1 MGFLRY
7 TLHLIDFLAWP
18 VLALGYPLF
27 ASIRA
32 IEAGSKYHMRKLVT
46 YWTIFSFISLFEHAF
61 EKLIEWVPVWPYIK
75 LITICWLVIQQFNGA
90 CYLYQNL
97 IRPCFPLK
105 LPDTIRQFNDSRY
118 VYQLLLYLCLSVNL
132 QTVTDWFNKPME
144 DPSLKTETFLAVAQ
158 RYLEE
163 NGSDALEKLI
173 ADKRE
178 CEGSHPVW
186 EDIKVTEHMAKH
198 EAAETKRGYPIP
210 IEKKTTGVQ
219 VKEMTVPADAEEIRL
234 PRIISSKQVQTEWTC
249 AVCQVTATSEQ
260 ILKSHLNGRK
270 HKAKSE
276 GLKTC
281 QQTAKSEG
289 SSPVTTNSNQ
299 LNQEKVKH
307 EAAARSEH
315 VANEAAEPKQITP
328 NQRECEGS
336 HPVLEDIKVMEH
348 MAKREAADTKQG
360 SPIPIEKKTT
370 GVQVKEM
377 TVPADAEEIRLPRII
392 SSKQVQTEW
401 TCAVCQV
408 TATSEQILKSHLNGR
423 KHKAKSEGLKTCQQ
437 TAKSEGSSPVTTNS
451 NQLNQEKVK
460 HEAAARSEHVANEAA
475 EPKQITP
482 NQRECEGSH
491 PVLEDIKVMEHMAKR
506 EAADTKQG
514 YPIPIEKKT
523 TGVQVKEM
531 TVPADA
537 EEIRLPRIISSK
549 QVQTEWTCAV
559 CQVTATSEQ
568 ILKSHLNGRK
578 HKAKSEGLKTC
589 QQTAKSEGSSPVT
602 TNSNQLNQEKVKHEA
617 AARSEHVANEAAE
630 PKQIT
635 PNQRECEGSHP
646 VLEDIKVMEH
656 MAKREAA
663 DTKQGSPIP
672 IEKKTTGVQVKE
684 MTVPADAEEIRLPRI
699 ISSKQVQT
707 EWTCAVCQVTATSEQ
722 ILKSHLNGRK
732 HKAKSEGL
740 KTCQQTAKSEGSSPV
755 TTNSNQLNQEKVK
768 HEAAARSE
776 HVANEAAEPK
786 QITPNQRECEGS
798 HPVLEDIKVM
808 EHMAKRE
815 AADTKQGSPIPIE
828 KKTTGVQ
835 VKEMTVPADA
845 EEIRLPRIISSKQV
859 QTEWTCAVC
868 QVTATS
874 EQILKSHLNGR
885 KHKAKSEGLKTCQ
898 QTAKSEGSS
907 PVTTNSNQLNQEK
920 VKHEAAARSEHVAN
934 EAAEPKQ
941 RECEGSHP
949 VLEDIKVMEHM
960 AKREAADTKQGYPIP
975 IEKKTT
981 GVQVKEMTVP
991 ADAEEIRLPRI
1002 ISSKQV
1008 QTEWTCAVC
1017 QVTATSEQILKS
1029 HLNGRKHKAK
1039 SEGLKTCQQ
1048 TAKSEGSS
1056 PVTTNPN
1063 QLNQEKV
1070 KHEAAARSEHVA
1082 NEAAEPKQITPN
1094 QRECE
1099 GSHPVLED
1107 IKVMEH
1113 MAKREAAD
1121 TKQGSPIP
1129 IEKKMTGVQVK
1140 EMTVP
1145 ADAEEIR
1152 LPRIISSK
1160 QVQTEWT
1167 CAVCQVT
1174 ATSEQILK
1182 SHLNGRKHKAK
1193 SEGLKTCQQTAKS
1206 EGSSPVTTNSNQLNQ
1221 EKVKHEAAARSEHV
1235 ANEAAEPKQITP
1247 NQRECEGSHPVL
1259 EDIKVMEH
1267 MAKREAADTK
1277 QGYPIPIEKKT
1288 TGVQVKEMTVPADA
1302 EEIRLPRIISSKQV
1316 QTEWTCAV
1324 CQVTATS
1331 EQILKS
1337 HLNGRKHKAKSEGL
1351 KTCQQTAKS
1360 EGSSPVTTNSNQLN
1374 QEKVKHEAA
1383 ARSEHVANEAAEPK
1397 QGYPI
1402 PIEKKTTGV
1411 QVKEMTVPADA
1422 EEIRL
1427 PRIISS
1433 KQVQTEW
1440 TCAVCQVTATSEQ
1453 ILKSHL
1459 NGRKHKA
1466 KSEGL
1471 KTCQQTAKSEGSSPV
1486 TTNSNQLNQEK
1497 VKHEAAARSEHVAN
1511 EAAEPK
1517 QRECEGSHP
1526 VWEDIK
1532 VTEHTAKHE
1541 AAETKQGSPIPIE
1554 KKTTGVQVK
1563 EMTVPADA
1571 EEIRLPR
1578 IISSKQVQTE
1588 WTCAVCQVTATSE
1601 QILKSHL
1608 NGRKHKAK
1616 SEGLK
1621 TCQQTAKSEGSS
1633 PVTTNSN
1640 QLNQEKVKH
1649 EAAARSEHVANEAA
1663 EPKQIEKKATA
1674 VQMKE
1679 TALPADAEEIK
1690 LPETNAVKKVQT
1702 EWTCAVCQVTTK
1714 SEHDLK
1720 CHLLW
1725 RHEEKCEELKTCKK
1739 TAKTERNPPITS
1751 NMPDKLKQEQ
1761 VKLAPGAQ
1769 RKHSTNE
1776 KPKEKVQLGAAG
1788 QHRKQEQ
1795 LRNAGGATHNSKL
1808 WCSFC
1813 SIKCLSEIDM
1823 ASHLSGRK
1831 HLAKLQEM
1839 MSFTG

>member
-941 RECEGSHP
+941 ITPNQRECEGSHP

-1235 ANEAAEPKQITP
+1235 ANEAAEPKQ
-1247 NQRECEGSHPVL
+1247 RECEGSHPVL

-1267 MAKREAADTK
+1267 MAKREAAD
-1277 QGYPIPIEKKT
+1277 
-1288 TGVQVKEMTVPADA
+1288 
-1302 EEIRLPRIISSKQV
+1302 
-1316 QTEWTCAV
+1316 
-1324 CQVTATS
+1324 
-1331 EQILKS
+1331 
-1337 HLNGRKHKAKSEGL
+1337 
-1351 KTCQQTAKS
+1351 
-1360 EGSSPVTTNSNQLN
+1360 
-1374 QEKVKHEAA
+1374 
-1383 ARSEHVANEAAEPK
+1383 
-1397 QGYPI
+1397 
-1402 PIEKKTTGV
+1402 
-1411 QVKEMTVPADA
+1411 
-1422 EEIRL
+1422 
-1427 PRIISS
+1427 
-1433 KQVQTEW
+1433 
-1440 TCAVCQVTATSEQ
+1440 
-1453 ILKSHL
+1453 
-1459 NGRKHKA
+1459 
-1466 KSEGL
+1466 
-1471 KTCQQTAKSEGSSPV
+1471 
-1486 TTNSNQLNQEK
+1486 
-1497 VKHEAAARSEHVAN
+1497 
-1511 EAAEPK
+1511 
-1517 QRECEGSHP
+1517 
-1526 VWEDIK
+1526 
-1532 VTEHTAKHE
+1532 
-1541 AAETKQGSPIPIE
+1541 TKQGSPIPIE